1 MSEGK
6 LIIVGD
12 DEFIKKKFNVGY
24 HLIVTFAKQNSEAN
38 MKKCR

>member
-12 DEFIKKKFNVGY
+12 CNYVKEKFNVGY
-24 HLIVTFAKQNSEAN
+24 HLVITLKKNSEES
-38 MKKCR
+38 R